1 MMPMEGKYRKISKK
15 LNIMYHIGSSPGYG
29 MEMDDMDGMD
39 GDYDMGGMDGY
50 GDESAQMV
58 SQLRNSNV
66 AHTHFFV

>member
-1 MMPMEGKYRKISKK
+1 
-15 LNIMYHIGSSPGYG
+15 MYHIGSSPGYG